1 MTLYHD
7 KWLEMR
13 LVTTANHPE
22 AASRIAISCG
32 SCRAMLVPSVRPL
45 TASYLR
51 DDQSEDLETL
61 SSPLTEN
68 LVPSPLQIAPYPE
81 TITDSANRTTW
92 ISSSIVSLSFSSS
105 LDLATLFLSSFI
117 ILRVYSRIE

>member
-1 MTLYHD
+1 
-7 KWLEMR
+7 MR

-32 SCRAMLVPSVRPL
+32 SCRAMLDPSVRPL
-45 TASYLR
+45 TVSYLH

-61 SSPLTEN
+61 SFPLAEN

-81 TITDSANRTTW
+81 TITDSANCTAW
-92 ISSSIVSLSFSSS
+92 IFPLIVSLSFSSS

-117 ILRVYSRIE
+117 ILRVHSRIE